1 MSDVFV
7 RTPSPERALTRA
19 QKQVLLA
26 LTRGTLVDANAVAEA
41 TGMKPNG
48 AALALGGLERRGFVA
63 REAQEPPAWSVT
75 FAGHALAQR
84 LGRAEND

>member
-7 RTPSPERALTRA
+7 RTPSPERALTSA

-41 TGMKPNG
+41 TGLKPNG
-48 AALALGGLERRGFVA
+48 AALALRGLERRGLVA
-63 REAQEPPAWSVT
+63 REAEEPPAWSVT
-75 FAGHALAQR
+75 FAGHGLAER
-84 LGRAEND
+84 LGRAARD